1 METDKVNNPHKLPFL
16 TKFFYGFGSLAYGIK
31 DNAFNYFL
39 LFVYVQVFG
48 LSPDLA
54 GLAILLMLV
63 IDAISDPLIGYYSDN
78 MKSRWGR
85 RHPFMYFSAIPV
97 AISFFLIWD
106 PPDNLTQ
113 SQLFW
118 FLLVVGALI
127 RTAITIYEIP
137 SNALG
142 PELSKDYV
150 ERSSL
155 LSYRYWFG
163 WWGGLAVWNSLWIFV
178 VYSTYTGTQ
187 DARFVAD
194 TWMTYGLVCSPIMLL
209 AIVVTALGTHRHI
222 KDLHSPEIQRKTPKV
237 IFSELYETMTVSKN
251 YIILFI
257 AMIMM
262 GVAGGIATNLTLYFY
277 SFFWEFTPL
286 NILTIGLSLFLA
298 PLVGLVV
305 SPLLANKF
313 GKRNGAIILFATSL
327 TVENGVIALRLLGL
341 LPDNGSPI
349 VLGAVLLFHF
359 VSVATSV
366 ISFTTLNSMVWDTVE
381 EVEIKT
387 GRRME
392 GTLLAARSFAAKCMS
407 GAGAFAAGLILT
419 YSAWPKN
426 AVPGQI
432 DEGILFTFGFA
443 AITASAILWSISL
456 FTISLVTT
464 TKESHQEKLSE
475 LNYIED

>member
-1 METDKVNNPHKLPFL
+1 MREKLPFL

-48 LSPDLA
+48 LAPNLA

-63 IDAISDPLIGYYSDN
+63 IDAISDPLIGYFSD
-78 MKSRWGR
+78 KTQSKWGR
-85 RHPFMYFSAIPV
+85 RHPWIYGSAIPV
-97 AISFFLIWD
+97 AVSFFLIWD
-106 PPDNLTQ
+106 PPENM
-113 SQLFW
+113 SQMELFW
-118 FLLVVGALI
+118 FLLLVGAFI

-178 VYSTYTGTQ
+178 VYSTLTGTQ

-194 TWMTYGLVCSPIMLL
+194 TWITYGLVCSPIMFI
-209 AIVVTALGTHRHI
+209 AIIVTATGTHRHI
-222 KDLHSPEIQRKTPKV
+222 KDLHAPEIERKTIGI
-237 IFSELYETMTVSKN
+237 IFKELYETMTVSRN

-257 AMIMM
+257 
-262 GVAGGIATNLTLYFY
+262 
-277 SFFWEFTPL
+277 TPL

-298 PLVGLVV
+298 PLVGIVV
-305 SPLLANKF
+305 SPFLANRF
-313 GKRNGAIILFATSL
+313 GKKNGALVLFAISL
-327 TVENGVIALRLLGL
+327 TVENGIIVLRLLGL
-341 LPDNGSPI
+341 LPENGSPI
-349 VLGAVLLFHF
+349 VLAGVLVFHF
-359 VSVATSV
+359 IGVATSV

-392 GTLLAARSFAAKCMS
+392 GTLLAARSFAQKCMS
-407 GAGAFAAGLILT
+407 GAGAFAAGMILT
-419 YSAWPKN
+419 FAAWPEN
-426 AVPGQI
+426 AVPGKV
-432 DEGILFTFGFA
+432 DPEILFTFGLTA
-443 AITASAILWSISL
+443 VTASVILWAISL
-456 FTISLVTT
+456 FTISFVTT
-464 TKESHQEKLSE
+464 TRESHEEKLNE
-475 LNYIED
+475 LNYVDS

>member
-1 METDKVNNPHKLPFL
+1 MREKLPFL

-48 LSPDLA
+48 LAPNLA

-63 IDAISDPLIGYYSDN
+63 IDAISDPLIGYFSD
-78 MKSRWGR
+78 KTQSKWGR
-85 RHPFMYFSAIPV
+85 RHPWMYGSAIPV
-97 AISFFLIWD
+97 AVSFFLIWD
-106 PPDNLTQ
+106 PPQNM
-113 SQLFW
+113 SQMELFW
-118 FLLVVGALI
+118 FLLIVGAFI

-178 VYSTYTGTQ
+178 VYSTLTGTQ
-187 DARFVAD
+187 DARFLAD
-194 TWMTYGLVCSPIMLL
+194 TWITYGLVCSPIMFI
-209 AIVVTALGTHRHI
+209 AIVVTATGTHRHI
-222 KDLHSPEIQRKTPKV
+222 KDLHAPEVERKTLK
-237 IFSELYETMTVSKN
+237 IILRELYETMTVSRN

-262 GVAGGIATNLTLYFY
+262 GIAGGIGTNLTLYYY

-298 PLVGLVV
+298 PLVGIVV
-305 SPLLANKF
+305 SPFLANKF
-313 GKRNGAIILFATSL
+313 GKKNGALVLFAVSL
-327 TVENGVIALRLLGL
+327 TVENGIIVLRLLGL
-341 LPDNGSPI
+341 LPENGSPI
-349 VLGAVLLFHF
+349 VLAGVLVFHF
-359 VSVATSV
+359 IGVATSV

-392 GTLLAARSFAAKCMS
+392 GTLLAARSFAQKCMS
-407 GAGAFAAGLILT
+407 GAGAFAAGMILT
-419 YSAWPKN
+419 FAAWPEN
-426 AVPGQI
+426 AVPGKV
-432 DEGILFTFGFA
+432 DPEILFTFGVTA
-443 AITASAILWSISL
+443 VTASVILWAISL
-456 FTISLVTT
+456 FTISFVTT
-464 TKESHQEKLSE
+464 TKESHEEKLNE
-475 LNYIED
+475 LNYVENPD